1 MEGKLSRW
9 SDYCFS
15 RLFSIYCMRCQFIS
29 HFLQNANHV
38 ELAMEWL
45 LHFPCIQHSVHAF
58 LFISHL
64 HFLQNANHVELAME
78 WLFANPEAA
87 AAAEASTAQ
96 QQGPGDDEQLAAMV
110 ADALSAGGKRLGMLE
125 EVRQVGVIGA
135 VCTCKLHC

>member
-29 HFLQNANHV
+29 
-38 ELAMEWL
+38 
-45 LHFPCIQHSVHAF
+45 
-58 LFISHL
+58 